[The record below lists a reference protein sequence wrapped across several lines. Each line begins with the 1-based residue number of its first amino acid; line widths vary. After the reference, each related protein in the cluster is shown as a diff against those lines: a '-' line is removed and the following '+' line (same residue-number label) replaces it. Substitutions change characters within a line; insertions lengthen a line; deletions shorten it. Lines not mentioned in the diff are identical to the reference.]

1 LIGWESGDRAMPNQ
15 FGCRNGGSNANRAQH
30 GLQISGAG
38 ALASVRIAKQHGIRN
53 SEEIVLATGK
63 KTAWLTVKRSLIT
76 IYNDVYDE
84 HLFVFAAGLSYYFVL
99 SLFPLLVSM
108 ALLLGY
114 VPIPHL
120 FEGLLSLMARLV
132 PGDGMSLVRN
142 ILSDVSH
149 EHKHFLTLGLV
160 FTIWTVSSGFAA
172 IIDGLD
178 LVYRVHETRPVWKTR
193 PIALGLTLL
202 AGSLLVVGVGL
213 MVEGTY
219 LGTWFTGEFD
229 LSPAI
234 LAVWRYLRWGIAAAF
249 AVLAL
254 ELIYHF
260 GPNVKQRFRD
270 SLTGAIVAVAAWI
283 GLSYLL
289 GIYFRHFESLDK
301 TYGPLG
307 AAIGL
312 YVWFYLSGFAILL
325 GGEINFLLGELRHHG
340 IRQSSKPAYAEIDN
354 LNSAA

>member
-1 LIGWESGDRAMPNQ
+1 
-15 FGCRNGGSNANRAQH
+15 
-30 GLQISGAG
+30 
-38 ALASVRIAKQHGIRN
+38 
-53 SEEIVLATGK
+53 VLTVAVE
-63 KTAWLTVKRSLIT
+63 AVWLTTKRSLIT

-108 ALLLGY
+108 ASLLGY

-120 FEGLLSLMARLV
+120 FEGLLRLMAKLV

-142 ILSDVSH
+142 IVSDVVN
-149 EHKHFLTLGLV
+149 HKHPHFFTLGLI

-178 LVYRVHETRPVWKTR
+178 VVYRVRETRPVWKTR

-202 AGSLLVVGVGL
+202 AGSLLLVAVGL

-219 LGTWFTGEFD
+219 LGIWFTGRYD
-229 LSPAI
+229 LNPTI
-234 LAVWRYLRWGIAAAF
+234 LAAWRFLRWGIAIAF
-249 AVLAL
+249 AVLAV
-254 ELIYHF
+254 ELLYHF
-260 GPNVKQRFRD
+260 GPDVKQRFRD
-270 SLTGAIVAVAAWI
+270 SLTGAIVAVMTWV

-289 GIYFRHFESLDK
+289 GSYFRHFESLDN

-325 GGEINFLLGELRHHG
+325 GGEINFLLGELRG
-340 IRQSSKPAYAEIDN
+340 RRTLQPSSPARTPTTD
-354 LNSAA
+354 LNAAA

>member
-1 LIGWESGDRAMPNQ
+1 MLGW
-15 FGCRNGGSNANRAQH
+15 
-30 GLQISGAG
+30 GA
-38 ALASVRIAKQHGIRN
+38 
-53 SEEIVLATGK
+53 
-63 KTAWLTVKRSLIT
+63 AWRTPKWFLVT

-108 ALLLGY
+108 ASLLAY
-114 VPIPHL
+114 VPVPHL

-142 ILSDVSH
+142 IVSDVNT
-149 EHKHFLTLGLV
+149 HKHAHFLTLGLV

-178 LVYRVHETRPVWKTR
+178 VVYRVRETRPVWKTR

-202 AGSLLVVGVGL
+202 AGSLLLVAVSL

-219 LGTWFTGEFD
+219 LGAWFKGRYD
-229 LSPAI
+229 LNPASF
-234 LAVWRYLRWGIAAAF
+234 LAWRYLREGIAVFF
-249 AVLAL
+249 AVLAV
-254 ELIYHF
+254 ELLYHF
-260 GPNVKQRFRD
+260 GPDVKQRLRD
-270 SLTGAIVAVAAWI
+270 SLAGAIVAVITWI
-283 GLSYLL
+283 GLSLL
-289 GIYFRHFESLDK
+289 LAVYFRHFDGLEK

-312 YVWFYLSGFAILL
+312 YLWFYLSGFAILV
-325 GGEINFLLGELRHHG
+325 GGEINFLLGKLRN
-340 IRQSSKPAYAEIDN
+340 QSTQQSFVPERTQISN
-354 LNSAA
+354 LNTAA

>member
-1 LIGWESGDRAMPNQ
+1 MVPG
-15 FGCRNGGSNANRAQH
+15 
-30 GLQISGAG
+30 
-38 ALASVRIAKQHGIRN
+38 V
-53 SEEIVLATGK
+53 GK
-63 KTAWLTVKRSLIT
+63 KAVWLTVKRSVIT

-108 ALLLGY
+108 ASLLGY

-132 PGDGMSLVRN
+132 PGDGMTLVRT
-142 ILSDVSH
+142 IVSDVSH
-149 EHKHFLTLGLV
+149 KHTHLLTFGLV
-160 FTIWTVSSGFAA
+160 FTIWTTSSGFAA

-178 LVYRVHETRPVWKTR
+178 LVYRVRETRPVWKTR
-193 PIALGLTLL
+193 PLALGLTLV
-202 AGSLLVVGVGL
+202 AGSLLVVAVGL
-213 MVEGTY
+213 MVEGTS
-219 LGTWFTGEFD
+219 LGAWFTGEFD
-229 LSPAI
+229 LSPAV
-234 LAVWRYLRWGIAAAF
+234 LAAWRNLRWAIAAAF

-254 ELIYHF
+254 ELVYHF
-260 GPNVKQRFRD
+260 GPNLKQRFRD

-289 GIYFRHFESLDK
+289 GLYFRHFESLNR

-325 GGEINFLLGELRHHG
+325 GGEINFLLAELRRPR
-340 IRQSSKPAYAEIDN
+340 IRKSSKPAYAEINN

>member
-1 LIGWESGDRAMPNQ
+1 MVSAVGNKE
-15 FGCRNGGSNANRAQH
+15 
-30 GLQISGAG
+30 
-38 ALASVRIAKQHGIRN
+38 V
-53 SEEIVLATGK
+53 
-63 KTAWLTVKRSLIT
+63 WLTVKRSVIT
-76 IYNDVYDE
+76 IYNDVYDK

-108 ALLLGY
+108 AALLVY

-120 FEGLLSLMARLV
+120 FEGLLSLMAKLV
-132 PGDGMSLVRN
+132 LGDGMSLVRN

-149 EHKHFLTLGLV
+149 RHTHLLTLGLV
-160 FTIWTVSSGFAA
+160 FTLWTTSSGFAA

-178 LVYRVHETRPVWKTR
+178 LVYRVRETRPVWKTR
-193 PIALGLTLL
+193 PLALGLTLL
-202 AGSLLVVGVGL
+202 AGSLLVVALGL
-213 MVEGTY
+213 MVEGTS
-219 LGTWFTGEFD
+219 LGTWFTGEFH
-229 LSPAI
+229 LGPGV
-234 LAVWRYLRWGIAAAF
+234 LAAWHILRWGVAAAF

-254 ELIYHF
+254 ELLYHF
-260 GPNVKQRFRD
+260 GPNLKQRFRD

-289 GIYFRHFESLDK
+289 GIYFKHFESLDK

-325 GGEINFLLGELRHHG
+325 GGEINFLLGELRRHR
-340 IRQSSKPAYAEIDN
+340 IRQSSKAAYSEINN